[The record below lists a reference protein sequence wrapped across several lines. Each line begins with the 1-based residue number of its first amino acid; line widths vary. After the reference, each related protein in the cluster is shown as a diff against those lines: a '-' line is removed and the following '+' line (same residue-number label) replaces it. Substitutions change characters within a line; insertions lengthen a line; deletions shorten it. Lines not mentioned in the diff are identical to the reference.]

1 MKVLLTA
8 GSTWIKID
16 AVRILTNRFSG
27 RTGYYLWNQLKKKGH
42 SVTLLINPHCI
53 GKLKGRDIVTYH
65 YFNEFDR
72 AISQLLQRNRYDAI
86 IHMAA
91 VSDYQLKKPSAGKI
105 PSGKKSLFLRLVPT
119 EKIIKKVRNL
129 APNSLLI
136 QFKLELHRNG
146 LINRAYHSLVSNKS
160 SFVIANALEDLER
173 GYKAFLVDRDRNV
186 VPIRSQAS
194 LARILH
200 EIIDAAHL

>member
-1 MKVLLTA
+1 MKVLITA
-8 GSTWIKID
+8 GSTWVKID
-16 AVRILTNRFSG
+16 AVRILTNRFTG
-27 RTGYYLWNQLKKKGH
+27 RTGYYLWRQLKQKGH
-42 SVTLLINPHCI
+42 AVTLLINPHCI
-53 GKLKGRDIVTYH
+53 GALKGRDIVTYH
-65 YFNEFDR
+65 YFDEFDK
-72 AISQLLQRNRYDAI
+72 ALGELLQHNHYDAI

-91 VSDYQLKKPSAGKI
+91 VNDYQLQKPSAGKI
-105 PSGKKSLFLRLVPT
+105 PSGKKALLLRLVPT
-119 EKIIKKVRNL
+119 EKIIQKVRKL

-136 QFKLELHRNG
+136 QFKLESNRDG
-146 LINRAYHSLVSNKS
+146 LINRAYQSLISNKS
-160 SFVIANALEDLER
+160 SFVVANALEDLES